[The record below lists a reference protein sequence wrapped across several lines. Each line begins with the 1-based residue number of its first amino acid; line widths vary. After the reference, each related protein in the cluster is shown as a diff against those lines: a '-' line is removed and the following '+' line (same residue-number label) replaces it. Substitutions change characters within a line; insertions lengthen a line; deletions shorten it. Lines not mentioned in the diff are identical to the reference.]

1 MAQLKVLLVDDEEE
15 LVVTLSKRL
24 KLRGIDTEYVTSG
37 EEAIT
42 SVHNKDYDAVILDI
56 NLPGIQGVELMDKIE
71 EKKKDMKFILV
82 TGYGDSHEVPR
93 QMRKR
98 AAFLL
103 VKPVD
108 IKDLVSKIEELCQ
121 QE

>member
-1 MAQLKVLLVDDEEE
+1 MTRLKILLVDDEKD

-37 EEAIT
+37 EEAIA

-82 TGYGDSHEVPR
+82 TGYGDSHEVPQ
-93 QMRKR
+93 QMRER

-121 QE
+121 